1 MIDVTMDME
10 QYDCPFIDTTDD
22 HAVAFSAV
30 QWEFDTQARQLET
43 RLVVEGADRSVLD
56 DGLDALR
63 AHRNMREFDLLV
75 RNDDVAKIHTRIG
88 ETDAMGTIR
97 NNDGY
102 ITGPFYIAEGSEV
115 WHVGF
120 DREDHADAALSELER
135 NNEFDVVDRTGVEP
149 TTIQDFVDNVGA
161 AMTLIEGAKD
171 LSTVERRTLERAV
184 DGGYFNAPRDTDLG
198 DLADEFDV
206 SKPAVS
212 KNLRRGQRKMLQRI
226 VEAFDD
232 IE

>member
-1 MIDVTMDME
+1 MIDITMDME

-56 DGLDALR
+56 DGLAALR
-63 AHRNMREFDLLV
+63 DHQNMREFELLV
-75 RNDDVAKIHTRIG
+75 RNEDIAQIHTRIG

-97 NNDGY
+97 DHDGY
-102 ITGPFYIAEGSEV
+102 VTGPFYIAEGSEV

-120 DREDHADAALSELER
+120 DRDDHAEAALSELER

-149 TTIQDFVDNVGA
+149 TTIQGFVDNVGA

-171 LSTVERRTLERAV
+171 LSAVERRTLERAV